1 MSVSRPLAELDNV
14 YTLSTRQESSS
25 PSSDEAADRTMVL
38 GPVFSYSER
47 SLVKT
52 FRAHFDFEEK
62 ERKPLENV
70 GSADASP
77 KQDGRV

>member
-1 MSVSRPLAELDNV
+1 
-14 YTLSTRQESSS
+14 
-25 PSSDEAADRTMVL
+25 MVL